1 MSPVQLEAR
10 PLPGSNVIIKQVDIT
25 TTGTWV
31 KLSDTQLIADVQI
44 RPKGNNTVKIR
55 FRSGP
60 EAKLPQDKYEIR
72 GVDLSELEVSTDATN
87 LPQTVIVIG
96 QPVK

>member
-10 PLPGSNVIIKQVDIT
+10 PLPGSNVIIKQVDINA
-25 TTGTWV
+25 TGTWV
-31 KLSDTQLIADVQI
+31 KLSDTPLVADVQI

-55 FRSGP
+55 FRGGP
-60 EAKLPQDKYEIR
+60 EANLPQEKYELR
-72 GVDLSELEVSTDATN
+72 GVDLSELEVSTDALN
-87 LPQTVIVIG
+87 LPQIVIVIG